1 MGSNMEVI
9 VRGLAL
15 LGCVASLLSGC
26 GGGDKVAENSESAP
40 QNLTSET
47 PPAGDTTA
55 IDAATGADANMAA
68 AAEIPANEADSNAA
82 TNTTD
87 NSD

>member
-1 MGSNMEVI
+1 
-9 VRGLAL
+9 VRNLVL
-15 LGCVASLLSGC
+15 LGCAALLLSGC
-26 GGGDKVAENSESAP
+26 GGKNQTVENTDTAT
-40 QNLTSET
+40 QTLTEET

-68 AAEIPANEADSNAA
+68 DAEIPTNDIDTNAVNNS
-82 TNTTD
+82 TG

>member
-1 MGSNMEVI
+1 MRKLVLIGCA
-9 VRGLAL
+9 AL
-15 LGCVASLLSGC
+15 LASGC
-26 GGGDKVAENSESAP
+26 GGKDQTVENTDVAA
-40 QNLTSET
+40 QNLTAET

-68 AAEIPANEADSNAA
+68 DSEIPTNEESSNTAANSTA
-82 TNTTD
+82 

>member
-1 MGSNMEVI
+1 MRALV
-9 VRGLAL
+9 L
-15 LGCVASLLSGC
+15 LGCATVLLSAC
-26 GGGDKVAENSESAP
+26 GGSDQAAENTDSITA
-40 QNLTSET
+40 NLTADV

-68 AAEIPANEADSNAA
+68 EAEVPANEADSNAA
-82 TNTTD
+82 DNEAST

>member
-1 MGSNMEVI
+1 LRHLV
-9 VRGLAL
+9 L
-15 LGCVASLLSGC
+15 LGCAALLLSGC
-26 GGGDKVAENSESAP
+26 GGGDQVAGNGESAA
-40 QNLTSET
+40 QNLTADV

-68 AAEIPANEADSNAA
+68 EAEISANDAGTNAEANASR
-82 TNTTD
+82 